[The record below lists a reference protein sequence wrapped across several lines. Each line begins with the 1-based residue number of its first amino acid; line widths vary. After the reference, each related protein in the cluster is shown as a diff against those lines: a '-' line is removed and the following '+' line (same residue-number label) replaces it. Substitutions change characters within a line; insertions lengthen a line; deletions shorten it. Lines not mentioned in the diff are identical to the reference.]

1 MKEYVVKEGKELRM
15 GFTTGSCATAG
26 AKAAATMLLTGE
38 LQEQVILKTPKGI
51 VLNLEVK
58 DITIDGDSVSCKI
71 IKDAGD
77 DPDATHGMKICST
90 VSRIPQGIEIDGGKG
105 VGRVTKEGLACS
117 IGEAAINP
125 TPRKMIKEALLE
137 VAEKYNY
144 QRGFKVIISAEGGE
158 EVAKKTFNPRLG
170 IIGGISILGTSG
182 IVEPMSEKALIE
194 TIHVEIDSR
203 TANGEEKLL
212 ICPGNYG
219 RDFALKEFGIDLDT
233 GIKCSNY
240 IGEALD
246 YSIYKGVKKLMLIG
260 HAGKISKLAA
270 GIMNTHSRMADGRK
284 EIFAAHSAIAGAS
297 RSQVVKIMEATTT
310 DEIDCLLEEMN
321 LKDEVWKTVMDK
333 IVENLK
339 YRIGDGCQIE
349 VMTFTNKGRYIH
361 MTEGARRLIKELE
374 DAK

>member
-1 MKEYVVKEGKELRM
+1 MKEYVVKKGKELKL
-15 GFTTGSCATAG
+15 GFTTGSCATA
-26 AKAAATMLLTGE
+26 ASKAAAIMLLTGE
-38 LQEQVILKTPKGI
+38 IQGQVLVETPKGI
-51 VLNLEVK
+51 LLNLDVE
-58 DITIDGDSVSCKI
+58 DIAINGDSVSCKI
-71 IKDAGD
+71 IKDGGD
-77 DPDATHGMKICST
+77 DPDVTHGMKICSM
-90 VSRIPQGIEIDGGKG
+90 VSSIPRGIIIDGGRG

-125 TPRKMIKEALLE
+125 TPRRMIKEALME
-137 VAEKYNY
+137 VAEKHNY
-144 QRGFKVIISAEGGE
+144 KGGFKVIISAENGE

-182 IVEPMSEKALIE
+182 IVEPMSERALIE

-246 YSIYKGVKKLMLIG
+246 YSVYRRVKKIMVIG

-284 EIFAAHSAIAGAS
+284 EIFAAHGAMAGAT
-297 RSQVVKIMEATTT
+297 RDQVVQIMEATTT
-310 DEIDCLLEEMN
+310 DEIDCLLDEMK
-321 LKDEVWKTVMDK
+321 LKDEVWKTVMSK

-339 YRIGDGCQIE
+339 YRIGNQCEIE

-361 MTEGARRLIKELE
+361 MTEGARSLIKELE
-374 DAK
+374 DEK

>member
-15 GFTTGSCATAG
+15 GFTTGSCATA
-26 AKAAATMLLTGE
+26 ATKAAATMLLTGE
-38 LQEQVILKTPKGI
+38 LQEQVILKTPKGV

-90 VSRIPQGIEIDGGKG
+90 VSRIPRGIEIDGGIG

-137 VAEKYNY
+137 VAEKHNY
-144 QRGFKVIISAEGGE
+144 QRGFKVVISAEGGE
-158 EVAKKTFNPRLG
+158 EIAEKTFNPRLG

-219 RDFALKEFGIDLDT
+219 RDFALREFGIDLDT

-284 EIFAAHSAIAGAS
+284 EIFAAHSAIAGAT
-297 RSQVVKIMEATTT
+297 RKQVVKIMESTTT

-339 YRIGDGCQIE
+339 YRIGKQCQIE
-349 VMTFTNKGRYIH
+349 VMTFTNKGRYLH
-361 MTEGARRLIKELE
+361 MTEGARGLIKELE
-374 DAK
+374 D

>member
-15 GFTTGSCATAG
+15 GFTTGSCATA
-26 AKAAATMLLTGE
+26 ATKAAATMLLKGE
-38 LQEQVILKTPKGI
+38 LQEQVILKTPKGV

-77 DPDATHGMKICST
+77 DPDATNGMKICST
-90 VSRIPQGIEIDGGKG
+90 VSRIPRGIEIDGGIG

-137 VAEKYNY
+137 VAEKHNY
-144 QRGFKVIISAEGGE
+144 QRGFKVVISAEGGE
-158 EVAKKTFNPRLG
+158 EIAEKTFNPRLG

-219 RDFALKEFGIDLDT
+219 RDFALREFGIDLDT

-284 EIFAAHSAIAGAS
+284 EIFAAHSAIAGAT
-297 RSQVVKIMEATTT
+297 RKQVVKIMESTTT

-339 YRIGDGCQIE
+339 YRIGKQCQIE
-349 VMTFTNKGRYIH
+349 VMTFTNKGRYLH
-361 MTEGARRLIKELE
+361 MTEGARGLIKELE
-374 DAK
+374 D